1 MASTISAQ
9 TSGAGGISMTGD
21 ASGILNLNSN
31 GTTVAA
37 VSSTGVAVTGT
48 LSATGGVQNLVTGIC
63 EGRLTLTSGTA
74 VTTGD
79 VTGATT
85 VYFTPYNGN
94 RIALYDGT
102 NWLTYSFTERSL
114 ALGTLATLTPYD
126 VYIYNNSGT
135 LTLEFLAW
143 TNGTT
148 RATALVLQDGVY
160 VKTGATTRRYLGTFY
175 TTGTTTTEDSAAK
188 RYLWNNYNRVV
199 RGMKAALET
208 TDSWTYTTATWRQAN
223 ANTANQLNLFV
234 GLVEDAVGSSLVA
247 YAGNTIATINLRNGI
262 GLNSTTAFSGL
273 MGFMPTVAVGQQAP
287 RYASFTG
294 LPTLGIN
301 YLAWLE
307 KSEAAGTSTWYG
319 DAGAPTE
326 EQSALQGQV
335 IA

>member
-1 MASTISAQ
+1 MASSINAS
-9 TSGAGGISMTGD
+9 TSGGGGIITTADATG
-21 ASGILNLNSN
+21 NLNIQS
-31 GTTVAA
+31 GGSTVVA
-37 VSSTGVAVTGT
+37 VTSAGVAVTGT

-74 VTTGD
+74 VTTAD

-114 ALGTLATLTPYD
+114 ALGTLTTLTPYD

-143 TNGTT
+143 TNGTA

-175 TTGTTTTEDSAAK
+175 TTATTTTEDSAAK

-199 RGMKAALET
+199 RKMQSALET
-208 TDSWTYTTATWRQAN
+208 TDSWTYNTQTLRQAN

-234 GLVEDAVGSSLVA
+234 GLVEDSVSAFIGTVSRSLLA
-247 YAGNTIATINLRNGI
+247 NYRRYNAI
-262 GLNSTTAFSGL
+262 GLNSTTAFSQFSL
-273 MGFMPTVAVGQQAP
+273 TSQNAATTVSPISVSL
-287 RYASFTG
+287 YTY
-294 LPTLGIN
+294 PTLGIN

-307 KSEAAGTSTWYG
+307 ASEAGTTTTYYG
-319 DAGAPTE
+319 DDGQPSIEQAGISGSTTA
-326 EQSALQGQV
+326 
-335 IA
+335 

>member
-1 MASTISAQ
+1 MASTIAAV
-9 TSGAGGISMTGD
+9 TTGGGGVVTTAD
-21 ASGILNLNSN
+21 ASGNLSLLS
-31 GTTVAA
+31 GATTVVA
-37 VSSTGVAVTGT
+37 VTSTGVAVTGT
-48 LSATGGVQNLVTGIC
+48 LAATGGVQNLVTGIC

-175 TTGTTTTEDSAAK
+175 TTATTTTEDSAAK

-199 RGMKAALET
+199 RKMQSALET
-208 TDSWTYTTATWRQAN
+208 ADSWTYSTATWRQAN
-223 ANTANQLNLFV
+223 ANTANQLNLFA
-234 GLVEDAVGSSLVA
+234 GLVEDSVSAF
-247 YAGNTIATINLRNGI
+247 ATVMSRSVLADYSRYTGI
-262 GLNSTTAFSGL
+262 GLNSTTAFTGLANGTSGPAAVVS
-273 MGFMPTVAVGQQAP
+273 GFSLSLYT
-287 RYASFTG
+287 

-307 KSEAAGTSTWYG
+307 KSEAGSTSTYFG
-319 DAGAPTE
+319 DRADATTS
-326 EQSALQGQV
+326 QSGISGSTTA
-335 IA
+335 

>member
-1 MASTISAQ
+1 MTSTISAL
-9 TSGAGGISMTGD
+9 TTGGGGIVMSGDSSGNLSLLSGA
-21 ASGILNLNSN
+21 
-31 GTTVAA
+31 TTVVA
-37 VSSTGVAVTGT
+37 VTSTGVAVTGT

-74 VTTGD
+74 VTTAD

-114 ALGTLATLTPYD
+114 ALGTLTTLTPYD

-175 TTGTTTTEDSAAK
+175 TTATTTTEDSAAK

-199 RGMKAALET
+199 RKMQSALET
-208 TDSWTYTTATWRQAN
+208 TDSWVYNTQTWRQAN

-234 GLVEDAVGSSLVA
+234 GLVEDSVSAFISTISKSLLA
-247 YAGNTIATINLRNGI
+247 NYRRYNGI
-262 GLNSTTAFSGL
+262 GLNSTTVFSQFGSTSQSPAGSISCIPVSL
-273 MGFMPTVAVGQQAP
+273 YT
-287 RYASFTG
+287 Y
-294 LPTLGIN
+294 PTLGIN

-307 KSEAAGTSTWYG
+307 ASEPGTTITYYG
-319 DAGAPTE
+319 DNAQPTF
-326 EQSALQGQV
+326 EQSG
-335 IA
+335 ISGSTTS

>member
-1 MASTISAQ
+1 MASSINAST
-9 TSGAGGISMTGD
+9 AGGGGVIVTSDATGN
-21 ASGILNLNSN
+21 LNLQS
-31 GTTVAA
+31 GGSTVVA
-37 VSSTGVAVTGT
+37 VTSTGMAVTGT

-114 ALGTLATLTPYD
+114 ALGTLTTLTPYD

-175 TTGTTTTEDSAAK
+175 TTATTTTEDSAAK

-199 RGMKAALET
+199 RKMQSALET
-208 TDSWTYTTATWRQAN
+208 TDSWVYNTQTWRQAN

-234 GLVEDAVGSSLVA
+234 GLVEDSVSAFISTVSRSLLA
-247 YAGNTIATINLRNGI
+247 NYRRYNAI
-262 GLNSTTAFSGL
+262 GLNSTTALSQFGSTSQGSAGSVSCIPVSL
-273 MGFMPTVAVGQQAP
+273 YT
-287 RYASFTG
+287 Y
-294 LPTLGIN
+294 PTLGIN

-307 KSEAAGTSTWYG
+307 ASEAGTTITYFG
-319 DAGAPTE
+319 DAGQPTF
-326 EQSALQGQV
+326 EQSGISGSTTA
-335 IA
+335 

>member
-1 MASTISAQ
+1 MASTINAL
-9 TSGAGGISMTGD
+9 TSGGGGLTMVGD
-21 ASGILNLNSN
+21 ATGNLNIQS
-31 GTTVAA
+31 GGSTV
-37 VSSTGVAVTGT
+37 VGVTSTGVAVTGT

-74 VTTGD
+74 VTTAD

-102 NWLTYSFTERSL
+102 NWLTYAFTERSL
-114 ALGTLATLTPYD
+114 ALGTLTTLTPYD

-175 TTGTTTTEDSAAK
+175 TTATTTTEDSAAK

-199 RGMKAALET
+199 RKMQSALET
-208 TDSWTYTTATWRQAN
+208 ADSWTYNTQTLRQAN

-234 GLVEDAVGSSLVA
+234 GLVEDSVSAF
-247 YAGNTIATINLRNGI
+247 IAAASRTLLANYRRYNAI
-262 GLNSTTAFSGL
+262 GLNSTTALTQFGL
-273 MGFMPTVAVGQQAP
+273 DVQGAANSQSVNSVSLYT
-287 RYASFTG
+287 Y
-294 LPTLGIN
+294 PTLGIN
-301 YLAWLE
+301 YIAWLE
-307 KSEAAGTSTWYG
+307 AAEGGTTTTWLG
-319 DAGAPTE
+319 DNGQPSI
-326 EQSALQGQV
+326 EQSGISGSTTA
-335 IA
+335 

>member
-1 MASTISAQ
+1 MASSINAST
-9 TSGAGGISMTGD
+9 AGGGGVIVTSDATG
-21 ASGILNLNSN
+21 NLNIQS
-31 GTTVAA
+31 GGSTVLA
-37 VSSTGVAVTGT
+37 VTSTGATVTGT

-85 VYFTPYNGN
+85 VYFTPYSGN

-114 ALGTLATLTPYD
+114 ALGTLTTLTPYD

-175 TTGTTTTEDSAAK
+175 TTATTTTEDSAAK

-199 RGMKAALET
+199 RKMQSALET
-208 TDSWTYTTATWRQAN
+208 TDSWTYNTQTWRQAN

-234 GLVEDAVGSSLVA
+234 GLVEDSVSASIVA
-247 YAGNTIATINLRNGI
+247 ASKTALAAYRRYNAI
-262 GLNSTTAFSGL
+262 GLNSTTALSQFGIIATGPASGFSTNSL
-273 MGFMPTVAVGQQAP
+273 SLYT
-287 RYASFTG
+287 Y
-294 LPTLGIN
+294 PTLGIN
-301 YLAWLE
+301 YIAWLE
-307 KSEAAGTSTWYG
+307 ASEAGTTTTYLGDEAQPSIEQYGISGSTT
-319 DAGAPTE
+319 A
-326 EQSALQGQV
+326 
-335 IA
+335 

>member
-1 MASTISAQ
+1 MASSLNAS
-9 TSGAGGISMTGD
+9 TSGGGGVIVTSD
-21 ASGILNLNSN
+21 ASGNLNIQS
-31 GTTVAA
+31 GGSTVVA
-37 VSSTGVAVTGT
+37 VTSTGVAVTGT

-74 VTTGD
+74 VTTAD

-114 ALGTLATLTPYD
+114 ALGTLTTLTPYD

-175 TTGTTTTEDSAAK
+175 TTATTTTEDSAAK

-199 RGMKAALET
+199 RKMQSALET
-208 TDSWTYTTATWRQAN
+208 TDSWTYSTATWRQAN

-234 GLVEDAVGSSLVA
+234 GLVADSVSAFVSAENRAALA
-247 YAGNTIATINLRNGI
+247 NYTKYNAI
-262 GLNSTTAFSGL
+262 GLNSTTAFTALSTAHQGPANDT
-273 MGFMPTVAVGQQAP
+273 GNNTISI
-287 RYASFTG
+287 YAI
-294 LPTLGIN
+294 PTLGIN

-307 KSEAAGTSTWYG
+307 NAEAGTTTTWYG
-319 DAGAPTE
+319 DRGQPTVT
-326 EQSALQGQV
+326 QNGIIGSTTA
-335 IA
+335 